1 MMKKLLSIM
10 LMASMVLSFNACGGD
25 DDGVSNSQNNAS
37 NANMGVNNTTDP
49 VVTGGVQEVGMSYA
63 DVLAYYNSI
72 PGAPDAYLW
81 FGVDYGE
88 NKDNL
93 DKSCSGMRSG
103 RTITIKLTDLKP
115 NTTYYYRA
123 YMDVGNEYYKE
134 RNNNG
139 TEIGT
144 FTTKPFEV
152 DVNGLTVTASDIR
165 FEDAKLKITGT
176 GGNQLSRESIYIG
189 IGVSKSKS
197 NLENNFVSLRKRWP
211 GYWESSKNDANGIV
225 YYREDN
231 NLGLDG
237 LDPGT
242 TYYFLPYI
250 ELSGNVAMGQ
260 TQSFTTADVLPHT
273 GFIDLGLSVKW
284 AACNIGQ
291 TIPWADYSKSEDL
304 DGTPM
309 TWEDAQAAVIN
320 QYGSGARLPTKA
332 EFSEL
337 FSCLTGDNDLEFNAG
352 AAVITGKNGKQL
364 VLCVGHTYWTSEA
377 QYNTDKAHYTA
388 SIFTTYP
395 WKGWGCSISSY
406 CSSNSNKYLVRAVL
420 GDGTGSGNDNTI
432 SSNTGSGTE
441 SDPFNVATAL
451 KICKDAKAAGKSSAG
466 YYYVKGIV
474 TKEFVVDENHTNA
487 VDIDL
492 YDVEGATEKLPA
504 IMCAGPSH
512 KPLIVGYRIPK
523 GATVIVYGDLD
534 VRRQTYRIYSGNIVS
549 VNGQVPEYDKDW
561 EPTLS
566 IGAHGNTG
574 AGHRRDARR

>member
-176 GGNQLSRESIYIG
+176 AGNQLSRESISIG

-197 NLENNFVSLRKRWP
+197 NLENNFVSLRTYWP
-211 GYWESSKNDANGIV
+211 GYWESNKNDADGIV
-225 YYREDN
+225 YYREDD
-231 NLGLDG
+231 NLGLSE
-237 LDPGT
+237 LVPGT

-291 TIPWADYSKSEDL
+291 TIPWRDYSKSEDL
-304 DGTPM
+304 DGTQM
-309 TWEDAQAAVIN
+309 TWEDAQAAVVN

-332 EFSEL
+332 EFLEL
-337 FSCLTGDNDLEFNAG
+337 FSCLTGDWDTEYASG
-352 AAVITGKNGKQL
+352 AAVITGKNGKQI
-364 VLCVGHTYWTSEA
+364 VLCVGESYWTNDA
-377 QYNTDKAHYTA
+377 QHNTDKAHYTA
-388 SIFTTYP
+388 FINTTYP
-395 WKGWGCSISSY
+395 WKGWSCSTSSY
-406 CSSNSNKYLVRAVL
+406 CSNNSNKYHVRAVL
-420 GDGTGSGNDNTI
+420 GDGTGS
-432 SSNTGSGTE
+432 SNPGSGTE
-441 SDPFNVATAL
+441 SDPFNVETAL
-451 KICKDAKAAGKSSAG
+451 TICNKAYAAGQRHAG

-474 TKEFVVDENHTNA
+474 TKEYIVDEDHTNSIN
-487 VDIDL
+487 IDL
-492 YDVEGATEKLPA
+492 YDTEDDTEKLPA
-504 IMCAGPSH
+504 VMCAGPDH
-512 KPLIVGYRIPK
+512 KPLKAGYRIPK
-523 GATVIVYGDLD
+523 GASVVVCGSLVY
-534 VRRQTYRIYSGNIVS
+534 VTFPRIYQGNIVS